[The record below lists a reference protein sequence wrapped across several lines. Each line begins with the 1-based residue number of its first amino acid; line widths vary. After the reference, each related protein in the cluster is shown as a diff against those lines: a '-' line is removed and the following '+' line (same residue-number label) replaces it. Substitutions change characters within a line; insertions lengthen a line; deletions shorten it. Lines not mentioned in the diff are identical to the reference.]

1 MKMGGF
7 MGEITYEGDL
17 KEFWP
22 YIKLGEYMHVG
33 KGSGF
38 GLKRYILS
46 GKSSPLLSFP
56 FDFLVWSG
64 QIILRG

>member
-7 MGEITYEGDL
+7 MGEITYEGKL

-33 KGSGF
+33 KGSGVGEVYF
-38 GLKRYILS
+38 IREIPMKTATEN
-46 GKSSPLLSFP
+46 KALLS
-56 FDFLVWSG
+56 S
-64 QIILRG
+64 